1 MVVVLVFNGL
11 DRMDVYKVIKVWFSW
26 SIPGEEISKEQ
37 EIND

>member
-11 DRMDVYKVIKVWFSW
+11 DRMDVYKVIKVRFSL